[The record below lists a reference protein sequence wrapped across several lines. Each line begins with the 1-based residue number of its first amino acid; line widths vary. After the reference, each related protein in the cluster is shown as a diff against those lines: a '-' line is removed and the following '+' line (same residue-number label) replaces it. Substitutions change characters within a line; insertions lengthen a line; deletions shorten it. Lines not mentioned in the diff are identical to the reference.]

1 MTLKVN
7 ETERIFCHQIVPTNQ
22 ISYLLESGKLYKK
35 LLHNKNCYTTSGN
48 RPGRNIAA
56 TPPTRKDTSSLMIR
70 KYDTDIVT
78 SRIYRYANT
87 FSWTSSSL
95 LCIIIRV
102 ACITY
107 SLLYILRDCNAS
119 CKRSMI
125 RTWSSGLRTLV
136 QHEYRYKF
144 SLQKLHK
151 KILKL
156 LL

>member
-35 LLHNKNCYTTSGN
+35 MLHNKNCYTTSGN
-48 RPGRNIAA
+48 RPGRNIAS

-87 FSWTSSSL
+87 FS
-95 LCIIIRV
+95 
-102 ACITY
+102 Y
-107 SLLYILRDCNAS
+107 EHHLRFFVS
-119 CKRSMI
+119 
-125 RTWSSGLRTLV
+125 SSGLHV
-136 QHEYRYKF
+136 
-144 SLQKLHK
+144 LH
-151 KILKL
+151 IHCYTFCATAMRHASEA
-156 LL
+156 